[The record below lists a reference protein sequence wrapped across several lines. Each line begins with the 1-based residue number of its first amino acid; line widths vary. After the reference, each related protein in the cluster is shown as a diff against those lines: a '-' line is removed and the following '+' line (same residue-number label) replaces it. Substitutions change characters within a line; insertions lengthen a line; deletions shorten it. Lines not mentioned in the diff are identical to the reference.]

1 MLNMPDT
8 TDLRRLSL
16 DATGAQTDPN
26 AIKTVAKQMEAL
38 FAYEMIKVM
47 RETTNSSSEGT
58 LGNDTYMSMFDMEL
72 SRLFAERDLG
82 LQDMLVKGLTSI
94 EEKKN
99 QVALPQ
105 QPADRVQDQKQAL
118 RSEIKSMLPDIKHA
132 QISSGYGMRK
142 DPFSGEHKFHQG
154 MDIPAPAGTDV
165 HAIRK
170 GKVVFSGEQR
180 GYGNVVILDHENGFI
195 TKYAHNQKN
204 LVKEGDEVD
213 AGSVIAQVGSTG
225 KSTGSHVHFEV
236 MYKGQAVSPDTLLT
250 ERQD

>member
-1 MLNMPDT
+1 MMNIPDT
-8 TDLRRLSL
+8 PDVGRLSL
-16 DATGAQTDPN
+16 EASGGQNDPK

-82 LQDMLVKGLTSI
+82 LQDMLEKGLTSI
-94 EEKKN
+94 AEKKN

-105 QPADRVQDQKQAL
+105 PANRIQDQKQAL
-118 RSEIKSMLPDIKHA
+118 QSEIKSMLPDIKHA

-142 DPFSGEHKFHQG
+142 DPISGEHKFHQG
-154 MDIPAPAGTDV
+154 MDIPAPTGTDV